1 MHNSK
6 LWFDRALSR
15 GIGRQLGIM
24 SVILFICYGISCV
37 LLSCSDEWRIF
48 CDQHDGICYKYLLP
62 LYLLIDQNAFN
73 SIYFEES
80 SSADYRLIIAS
91 CITYVFGLV
100 FFGGAII
107 AILSDF
113 IKRRVDNYEHG
124 RTYYI
129 KKGHYL
135 IMGYDEIV
143 PSIIV
148 HILEKKPKAQILI
161 LSSESTQYVLE
172 QLHESVAKKHLDNL
186 VINYGHRTSST
197 IYPNIHLESAE
208 QIYIAGDRT
217 KAQHDAVNVQCIESI
232 CTYLQDYKTT
242 HTIQRITCVFENL
255 DTYVSF
261 CKTDI
266 FTHLTRSLN
275 IAFVPY
281 NKYVSWANQVFVRRQ
296 YRAQATGQLESY
308 PLVCGNGIKPDDDVN
323 VHLVFVGTSTFAVS
337 FAREAA
343 QFLHFTNF
351 DNKNRKTRITF
362 IDNNMDVEMEEI
374 ITRYRHIFEVQ
385 SYWYDDY
392 TKAKIKKST
401 KPERKRVNKKLPQT
415 DFLDIE
421 FEFIKGDIFSDQI
434 QDLLCEWQN
443 DPHQYLSLFI
453 AMSKQHKN
461 FAIAMNLPNDIY
473 EKQTHKGWNTP
484 VFIRQDN
491 ADNLVTLLRQQ
502 SIKSPDD
509 SKAVYHWLDDKNELQ
524 TQHRDGIYANIY
536 PFGMNDSAFYV
547 DEESIRR
554 AKLIN
559 YLYNS
564 IKDNHFPPLTV
575 LATQSVDTIREDANR
590 YWKDLSVAV
599 KWSNLYFAY
608 SLNYKELALKA
619 MKEAGMDD
627 EKQIEA
633 LSKIEHNRW
642 NVEKLLMGY
651 RKPVKAEDMYCTEDV
666 ARKKKLKNNKEHFIH
681 AQIRP
686 YDNLSDDMKEL
697 DKEFARYIPWI
708 IQTTK

>member
-1 MHNSK
+1 MRNSK

-15 GIGRQLGIM
+15 SIWRQLAIM
-24 SVILFICYGISCV
+24 GVILLICYGFSCL
-37 LLSCSDEWRIF
+37 LLSGSDTWRCF
-48 CDQHDGICYKYLLP
+48 CEDHDGICYKFLLP
-62 LYLLIDQNAFN
+62 LYLLIDQNFFN
-73 SIYFEES
+73 AIYLDHSSIV
-80 SSADYRLIIAS
+80 DYRLIVAS
-91 CITYVFGLV
+91 GITYILGLV

-113 IKRRVDNYEHG
+113 IKRRVDNYKHG
-124 RTYYI
+124 RTFYI
-129 KKGHYL
+129 RKGHYL
-135 IMGYDEIV
+135 IMGYDDIV
-143 PSIIV
+143 PSIIM
-148 HILEKKPKAQILI
+148 HLLEKKPDAQILI
-161 LSSESTQYVLE
+161 LSSEPTQQVLE
-172 QLHESVAKKHLDNL
+172 KLRESVARNYLDNI

-197 IYPNIHLESAE
+197 IYPDIHLESAE
-208 QIYIAGDRT
+208 QIFIAGDRT
-217 KAQHDAVNVQCIESI
+217 KAQHDAINVQCIESI
-232 CTYLQDYKTT
+232 CTYLQDYKTR
-242 HTIQRITCVFENL
+242 HTIERITCVFENL

-261 CKTDI
+261 CTTDI
-266 FTHLTRSLN
+266 FTHLTKSLN
-275 IAFVPY
+275 IPIVPY

-296 YRAQATGQLESY
+296 YRAQAGGQLESY
-308 PLVCGNGIKPDDDVN
+308 PLVYGNGINPDDDMM

-337 FAREAA
+337 FAREAS
-343 QFLHFTNF
+343 QFLHFSNF
-351 DNKNRKTRITF
+351 NDKIKSKTRITF

-374 ITRYRHIFEVQ
+374 ITRYRHLFEVQ
-385 SYWYDDY
+385 SYLYGDY
-392 TKAKIKKST
+392 TKAKIKKSAQV
-401 KPERKRVNKKLPQT
+401 KKRLKANLPQT

-443 DPHQYLSLFI
+443 DLHQYLSLFI

-461 FAIAMNLPNDIY
+461 FAIAMNLPNDLY
-473 EKQTHKGWNTP
+473 EKRTHDGWNTP
-484 VFIRQDN
+484 IFIRQDN
-491 ADNLVTLLRQQ
+491 ADNFVTLLRQQ

-509 SKAVYHWLDDKNELQ
+509 PKALYYWLDENKELHK
-524 TQHRDGIYANIY
+524 QHRDGIYANIY

-559 YLYNS
+559 YLYS
-564 IKDNHFPPLTV
+564 SMKDGHFLPLTV
-575 LATQSVDTIREDANR
+575 LASLSAETIWKEANR

-608 SLNYKELALKA
+608 SLHYKELAVKA
-619 MKEAGMDD
+619 MREAGLD
-627 EKQIEA
+627 EDQQIET
-633 LSKIEHNRW
+633 LSVMEHNRW

-651 RKPVKAEDMYCTEDV
+651 RKPLEIEDLYDKSDDI
-666 ARKKKLKNNKEHFIH
+666 ARKLKNNKNLFIH

-686 YDNLSDDMKEL
+686 YDDLSDDMKEL